1 MPRPLYI
8 IAADIYKNW
17 PRAGLTAL
25 PYLHA
30 MRHLNTLSDSYG
42 QDSAQSIVLYF
53 LSNAQSWRGE
63 EARRLKSELKDMLKT
78 SGYEGV

>member
-30 MRHLNTLSDSYG
+30 MRHLNTLDDSFG
-42 QDSAQSIVLYF
+42 HDGAQSIVLYF
-53 LSNAQSWRGE
+53 LSNAQSWRGP
-63 EARRLKSELKDMLKT
+63 EACRLKTELKDLLKA
-78 SGYEGV
+78 SGYTF